1 MVVPA
6 YSGHL
11 VLRINFKQTF
21 LYFMGIFKVRKVGMG
36 FFWGLFFGPGIFL
49 GLLVALGIYWDLT
62 GAYSINF
69 SPI

>member
-11 VLRINFKQTF
+11 VLRIKFKQTF

-36 FFWGLFFGPGIFL
+36 FFLGLFYWSRDFFGFIGSPRDLL
-49 GLLVALGIYWDLT
+49 GFDRSL
-62 GAYSINF
+62 
-69 SPI
+69 

>member
-11 VLRINFKQTF
+11 VLRIKFKQTF

-36 FFWGLFFGPGIFL
+36 FFGGLFFVPGIFL
-49 GLLVALGIYWDLT
+49 GFIGSPRDLLGFDRSL
-62 GAYSINF
+62 
-69 SPI
+69 